1 MIAFRPIIDTIVPIN
16 LAGVLWALKSRFI
29 PPRAHLIVVLE
40 RPLFK
45 VTTNNAPI
53 INTTTI
59 VPKHLARD
67 CSGLSSPDLIQAL
80 AFSSFGT
87 MVNYVH
93 REYNEF

>member
-1 MIAFRPIIDTIVPIN
+1 MHCAPGADLYKKKNANV
-16 LAGVLWALKSRFI
+16 G
-29 PPRAHLIVVLE
+29 LE
-40 RPLFK
+40 TRIQ
-45 VTTNNAPI
+45 TH
-53 INTTTI
+53 TI

-67 CSGLSSPDLIQAL
+67 FYGLSSPDLIQAL